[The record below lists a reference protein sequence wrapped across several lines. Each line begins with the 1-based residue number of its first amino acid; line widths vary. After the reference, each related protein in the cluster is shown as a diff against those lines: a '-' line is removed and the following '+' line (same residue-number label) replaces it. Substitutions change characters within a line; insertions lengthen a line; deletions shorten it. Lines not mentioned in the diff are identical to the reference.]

1 MSTGSG
7 DPFPPEIETATAATS
22 AALQRLQGH
31 WPRMVELGIATQ
43 ASIYHS
49 YPYLFLEAFPSLTA
63 DRLAP
68 LCLASS
74 LFADSLFVADDIMD
88 DDPTDRDVATNLVR
102 VQAMQFEGYR
112 ILYGLF
118 PSTARFW
125 DRFQDYLAL
134 YAQACVEERRFA
146 NGEDW
151 RELTQALALRIA
163 KGKSSLAKFV
173 VAGLGEL
180 AGDETPVE
188 PLTRAL
194 DRYYIARQMVD
205 DLSDWRQDLERG
217 YPSLLLARVA
227 TELAGASPDQLA
239 RDPERTG
246 RVLYAGGHARYV
258 MTLALRAL
266 DEAAELAAPYPDLLW
281 HRITAKLRARCQ
293 TLLAELERLTR
304 ATEARPEQERLR
316 VELTLPAAED
326 AWQELAWEALG
337 SLLRRWRTGAGH
349 AGHAGHAG
357 DPGQPRAGSLG
368 KLPRTLAAE
377 ALLDADACLHGQLRP
392 LIDREARALL
402 EPSPPG
408 HADETDHR
416 GRLLGLLARID
427 PQTREDRAEPHLE
440 NLLNDLLS
448 QIESE
453 DEALLAPLLT
463 ALDRFDRERFRAV
476 VGRGIAWIEAR
487 QRPDGSWDSPGV
499 RGPYLP
505 TAACIELLA
514 AVRPAAP
521 ALGRAAAFLRRGQKD
536 DGGWGDAVS
545 TALALLGLARL
556 QPSFSAA
563 DDPERARRGCAAL
576 RSLARF
582 DAPRPWGGTVTA
594 AFTLQAALA
603 WRPWDGPGAPAQ
615 EFETAGAAS

>member
-1 MSTGSG
+1 MPG
-7 DPFPPEIETATAATS
+7 DLFPPEIETATTATA
-22 AALQRLQGH
+22 AALQRLQER
-31 WPRMVELGIATQ
+31 WPHRVELGIATQ

-49 YPYLFLEAFPSLTA
+49 YPYLFLQAFPSLTA

-88 DDPTDRDVATNLVR
+88 GDPTDRDVATNAVR

-112 ILYGLF
+112 LLYGLF
-118 PSTARFW
+118 PPTARFW
-125 DRFQDYLAL
+125 DRFQDYLGL
-134 YAQACVEERRFA
+134 YAQACVEERRLA
-146 NGEDW
+146 GEADW
-151 RELTQALALRIA
+151 RELTQPLALRIA

-173 VAGLGEL
+173 VAGLGAM

-227 TELAGASPDQLA
+227 AELGGASPDQLA
-239 RDPERTG
+239 RDPQRTG
-246 RVLYAGGHARYV
+246 RTLYAGGHARYT

-293 TLLAELERLTR
+293 TLLAELERLAR
-304 ATEARPEQERLR
+304 ATEARTDPERLR

-337 SLLRRWRTGAGH
+337 SLLRRWRTGAG
-349 AGHAGHAG
+349 
-357 DPGQPRAGSLG
+357 PSAGSLG
-368 KLPRTLAAE
+368 KLPRTLVAE

-392 LIDREARALL
+392 LIEREAQALL
-402 EPSPPG
+402 EPSSPPG
-408 HADETDHR
+408 HLADTDHR
-416 GRLLGLLARID
+416 GRLLGLLARLD
-427 PQTREDRAEPHLE
+427 PQTREDRGEPHLE
-440 NLLNDLLS
+440 NLLNDLLD
-448 QIESE
+448 QIEIE

-463 ALDRFDRERFRAV
+463 ALDRHDRERFRPV
-476 VGRGIAWIEAR
+476 VGRGAAWIEAR
-487 QRPDGSWDSPGV
+487 QCPDGSWDSPGV

-556 QPSFSAA
+556 QPSCGAA
-563 DDPERARRGCAAL
+563 DDPERARRGRAAL
-576 RSLARF
+576 RTLARF
-582 DAPRPWGGTVTA
+582 DRPWGGTVTA
-594 AFTLQAALA
+594 AFALQAALA
-603 WRPWDGPGAPAQ
+603 WRTWDGPGVPA
-615 EFETAGAAS
+615 EDLEPFAAVAGAAS